1 VTSHHLLGWSEGRQ
15 QILVR
20 RAEEWLAQQL
30 SFVASVGRHLEQLVI
45 PGSAWS
51 VGKTAF
57 ASMQRGQ
64 RGNLTSIPKASVRE
78 AGQRCPPS
86 ASKLRLWGYQAE
98 GNLLFVL
105 PLPRWQVERGFA
117 MAKGTIKK
125 LISDKGF
132 GFILTE
138 EGKDLFFHR
147 SQLQGLEYSSLKE
160 GQEVEYEAGT
170 GRGGRPEAAK
180 VKVPSPKT
188 E

>member
-1 VTSHHLLGWSEGRQ
+1 
-15 QILVR
+15 
-20 RAEEWLAQQL
+20 
-30 SFVASVGRHLEQLVI
+30 
-45 PGSAWS
+45 
-51 VGKTAF
+51 
-57 ASMQRGQ
+57 
-64 RGNLTSIPKASVRE
+64 
-78 AGQRCPPS
+78 
-86 ASKLRLWGYQAE
+86 
-98 GNLLFVL
+98 
-105 PLPRWQVERGFA
+105 